1 MTFAFKLA
9 WISTTG
15 HKNIA
20 VKYWGG
26 GEPENK
32 CMSSIEH
39 SSGSG
44 KRERGKSKRKKTENE
59 NREKKHL
66 SELSLR
72 KANTTHFFQ

>member
-26 GEPENK
+26 GRTREQMHELHRTFK
-32 CMSSIEH
+32 WVREERK
-39 SSGSG
+39 G
-44 KRERGKSKRKKTENE
+44 KKQ
-59 NREKKHL
+59 EKKDR
-66 SELSLR
+66 E
-72 KANTTHFFQ
+72 